1 MIDAALFD
9 WDGTLLDSR
18 SALLGAWHAATQE
31 VLARRW
37 PTNAQEEELVFTLP
51 GSQLF
56 PRVAGD
62 AGAAERLRDGFQRA
76 YETTGEQVRAF
87 PGVADMLAEL
97 RGAGLR
103 IGVIT
108 SKARQRYDLDARRI
122 GLAERIDLA
131 VCQEDTRAHKPDPAP
146 VRYAL
151 EALGVAADRAVFA
164 GDTPVDVAAGT
175 GAGTPVIGV
184 AWGAAGARP
193 LLDAGASVVAR
204 DARELTQILL
214 ERG

>member
-31 VLARRW
+31 ILARRW

-131 VCQEDTRAHKPDPAP
+131 VCQEDTRAHKPDPASATRWRRSAWRP
-146 VRYAL
+146 IAPSSRATRRSTWRPGR
-151 EALGVAADRAVFA
+151 APARRSSASPGVPR
-164 GDTPVDVAAGT
+164 
-175 GAGTPVIGV
+175 
-184 AWGAAGARP
+184 
-193 LLDAGASVVAR
+193 
-204 DARELTQILL
+204 
-214 ERG
+214 ERGRCSTRAPPSSPATPAS